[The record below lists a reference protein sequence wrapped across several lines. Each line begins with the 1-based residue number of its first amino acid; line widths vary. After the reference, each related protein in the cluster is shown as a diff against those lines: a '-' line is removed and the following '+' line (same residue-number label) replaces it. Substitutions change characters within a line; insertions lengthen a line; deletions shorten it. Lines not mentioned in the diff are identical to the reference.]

1 MQRVLIV
8 VLLGF
13 IFCLSA
19 AYTYRKSGSLI
30 SFYGGNP
37 LSRKGRIIRAGV
49 ALIVG
54 VICANM
60 RHTSAMVALHL
71 IFLFLIQDLAAGLLR
86 LLFRRGKERHYYQL
100 LHKVYYCGLV
110 PVAVFLVFMIYG
122 FVNMGHVQEKDY
134 TVSTV
139 KEIGDYHIAFVSDIH
154 YGTIQSRDVVREA
167 FDEIQ
172 SKKLDILILGGDIVE
187 ENTSKESMEEIFAM
201 AGKVKTTYGT
211 YFVYGN
217 HDKQPYTENPDYTG
231 EELAK
236 AIEKNGIRILQDS
249 YVEING
255 ELILAGRDDAGW
267 SNTSGRKTTEELLQ
281 KFSERERE
289 EKYILVVDHQPVEAE
304 DNAEAGVDLE
314 LSGHTHAGQIW
325 PVGHFTEMAGQLNY
339 GMYQRGKCKVIVS
352 SGVAG
357 WGYALRTQGDCEYM
371 LINLKKQ

>member
-1 MQRVLIV
+1 MQRVMIV
-8 VLLGF
+8 VLLVF

-19 AYTYRKSGSLI
+19 VYIYRKSGSLI

-37 LSRKGRIIRAGV
+37 QTRKGRIIRAGV

-60 RHTSAMVALHL
+60 RHTSAMVVLHL
-71 IFLFLIQDLAAGLLR
+71 VFLFLIQDLAAGLLR
-86 LLFRRGKERHYYQL
+86 LLFRRGKECKFYQL
-100 LHKVYYCGLV
+100 LHKIYHCGLV
-110 PVAVFLVFMIYG
+110 PVFFFVPVLIFG
-122 FVNMGHVQEKDY
+122 FANMWHVQEKEY
-134 TVSTV
+134 SVSTV
-139 KEIGDYHIAFVSDIH
+139 KEIENYRIAFVSDIH
-154 YGTIQSRDVVREA
+154 YDTIQSRDVLRET
-167 FDEIQ
+167 FEEIQ
-172 SKKLDILILGGDIVE
+172 SKKPDIFIMGGDIVE

-211 YFVYGN
+211 YYVYGN

-231 EELAK
+231 EELAQ
-236 AIEKNGIRILQDS
+236 AIEKSGIRILQDS
-249 YVEING
+249 YVEINDD
-255 ELILAGRDDAGW
+255 LILAGRDDAGW
-267 SNTSGRKTTEELLQ
+267 SNISGRKTTEELLQ
-281 KFSERERE
+281 NISERERE

-304 DNAEAGVDLE
+304 DNAQAGVDLE

-357 WGYALRTQGDCEYM
+357 WGYALRTQGNCEYVM
-371 LINLKKQ
+371 INLKKQ